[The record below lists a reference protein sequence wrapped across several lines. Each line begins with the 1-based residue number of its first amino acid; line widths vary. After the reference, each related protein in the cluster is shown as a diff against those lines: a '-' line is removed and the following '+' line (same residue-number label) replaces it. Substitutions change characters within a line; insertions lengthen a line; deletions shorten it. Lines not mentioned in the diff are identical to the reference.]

1 MSERSGRPA
10 SGSLV
15 ALKRL
20 LAVRALKAV
29 VVFGRQVSK
38 LGPVG
43 QSIREWALKRLQ
55 RYGEIPGSDE

>member
-1 MSERSGRPA
+1 M
-10 SGSLV
+10 
-15 ALKRL
+15 KRL

-29 VVFGRQVSK
+29 VWFGRQVSK

-55 RYGEIPGSDE
+55 RYGEIPGADE